1 MIEYGKF
8 RNSLKRLEEQHGNYR
23 GIDNLQLNSIMRDA
37 VAESV
42 IHRFEICYDCLWKVL
57 RRHLVEELGVPDAPN
72 SPKPVFRLAF
82 ENNLFP
88 SPIEK
93 WLDYANSRINT
104 SYDYDEGKARRCLG
118 IINDFIDDAAGLYET
133 MSGETWN
140 Q

>member
-1 MIEYGKF
+1 
-8 RNSLKRLEEQHGNYR
+8 
-23 GIDNLQLNSIMRDA
+23 MREA

-57 RRHLVEELGVPDAPN
+57 RRHLAEEPGVPDAPN

-82 ENNLFP
+82 ENNLLP

-104 SYDYDEGKARRCLG
+104 SHDYDEGKARRCLG
-118 IINDFIDDAAGLYET
+118 IINDFIDDATGLYET